1 MSKQLDIFI
10 ESLGTLLSPFVIDY
24 NFILCKNIYKNT
36 VDGYSGNWGSS
47 LIYGNNIYNKD
58 FVNIPYDEFVKAY
71 FEILLN
77 VEILN
82 NNNPSDYKVVGI
94 EYNKLEDVKV
104 SPHCDDQNTNLE
116 CIRCFMFMFGGDF
129 IFNINGK
136 GIRLS
141 ETCDNILFDCT
152 TEHYG
157 CSTSSNPTY
166 AIIIDLMR
174 KDISPVEELGYIIKP
189 LYYYMEKQCST

>member
-36 VDGYSGNWGSS
+36 VDGYSGNWG
-47 LIYGNNIYNKD
+47 
-58 FVNIPYDEFVKAY
+58 
-71 FEILLN
+71 
-77 VEILN
+77 
-82 NNNPSDYKVVGI
+82 
-94 EYNKLEDVKV
+94 
-104 SPHCDDQNTNLE
+104 
-116 CIRCFMFMFGGDF
+116 
-129 IFNINGK
+129 
-136 GIRLS
+136 
-141 ETCDNILFDCT
+141 
-152 TEHYG
+152 

-174 KDISPVEELGYIIKP
+174 KDISPVEELGYMIKP

>member
-36 VDGYSGNWGSS
+36 VDGYSN
-47 LIYGNNIYNKD
+47 
-58 FVNIPYDEFVKAY
+58 
-71 FEILLN
+71 
-77 VEILN
+77 N

-116 CIRCFMFMFGGDF
+116 RIRCFMFMLGGDF

-136 GIRLS
+136 SIRLS

-174 KDISPVEELGYIIKP
+174 KDISPVEELGYMIKP

>member
-82 NNNPSDYKVVGI
+82 NNNPSDYK
-94 EYNKLEDVKV
+94 
-104 SPHCDDQNTNLE
+104 
-116 CIRCFMFMFGGDF
+116 
-129 IFNINGK
+129 
-136 GIRLS
+136 
-141 ETCDNILFDCT
+141 
-152 TEHYG
+152 
-157 CSTSSNPTY
+157 Y

-174 KDISPVEELGYIIKP
+174 KDISPVEELGYMIKP